1 MNDTFLNEYLLES
14 EQNLLDEHFSFD
26 QIHESKYPFLAK
38 LGTGLLVIRLRN
50 LQRKIEKEKNLERKI
65 DLLGKQNSIIG
76 YLATIGIVVDTKDK
90 SLASKIPRFR

>member
-1 MNDTFLNEYLLES
+1 MNDFLNEYLLES
-14 EQNLLDEHFSFD
+14 EQNLLDEQFSFD
-26 QIHESKYPFLAK
+26 QIDEAKYPFLAK

-50 LQRKIEKEKNLERKI
+50 LQKKIEKEQNLERKI
-65 DLLGKQNSIIG
+65 DLLSKQNAIIG

>member
-1 MNDTFLNEYLLES
+1 MNDSFLNEYLLES
-14 EQNLLDEHFSFD
+14 ERTLLNEHFSFD